1 MSINNRQRRTD
12 LIQTEKRQVEGF
24 TLIEMVITIV
34 VAMILVTIG
43 APSFLNLIQNNRMTS
58 ENNKLISGLLLARS
72 EAVKR
77 QYEVVL
83 CPSADNTGCTDDWT
97 DNNWIVFVD
106 DDDDGTNETA
116 DGNGALDSGE
126 PLLRYETSAGS
137 TLGWSVVTGG
147 NSIIFGAN
155 GMANGAHKL
164 RLLDS
169 RSERSCI
176 ETLSSGRPIVVADA
190 DCPAP

>member
-1 MSINNRQRRTD
+1 MI
-12 LIQTEKRQVEGF
+12 
-24 TLIEMVITIV
+24 ITIV
-34 VAMILVTIG
+34 IAMILITIG
-43 APSFLNLIQNNRMTS
+43 VPSFFDMIQNNRMAS

-83 CPSADNTGCTDDWT
+83 CPSADDTGCTGDWT

-106 DDDDGTNETA
+106 DDDDGTPETS

-126 PLLRYETSAGS
+126 PLLRYEASAGN

-147 NSIIFGAN
+147 TSIIFGAN
-155 GMANGAHKL
+155 GMADGVHKL

-176 ETLSSGRPIVVADA
+176 ETLSSGRPVVVADD
-190 DCPAP
+190 DCPAPSG

>member
-1 MSINNRQRRTD
+1 M
-12 LIQTEKRQVEGF
+12 
-24 TLIEMVITIV
+24 
-34 VAMILVTIG
+34 TIG
-43 APSFLNLIQNNRMTS
+43 IPSFFDLIQNNRMTV
-58 ENNKLISGLLLARS
+58 ENNKLISSLLLARS

-83 CPSADNTGCTDDWT
+83 CPSANDTGCTGNWT

-106 DDDDGTNETA
+106 DDDDGTAETS

-126 PLLRYETSAGS
+126 PLLRYEASAGNA
-137 TLGWSVVTGG
+137 LDWGVVTGG
-147 NSIIFGAN
+147 TSIIFGAN
-155 GMANGAHKL
+155 GMADGVHQL

-176 ETLSSGRPIVVADA
+176 ETLSSGRPVVIADA
-190 DCPAP
+190 DCPAPSG

>member
-1 MSINNRQRRTD
+1 MLTNSRLYRADHDQAAGRRA
-12 LIQTEKRQVEGF
+12 EGF
-24 TLIEMVITIV
+24 TLLEMIITIII
-34 VAMILVTIG
+34 AMILMTIG
-43 APSFLNLIQNNRMTS
+43 IPSFFDMIQNNRMTS

-83 CPSADNTGCTDDWT
+83 CPSADDTGCTGDWT

-106 DDDDGTNETA
+106 DDADGTTEPS

-126 PLLRYETSAGS
+126 PLLRYEASAGS
-137 TLGWSVVTGG
+137 TLGWSVVTGDA
-147 NSIIFGAN
+147 SIIFGAN
-155 GMANGAHKL
+155 GMADGAHTL

-169 RSERSCI
+169 RGEDSCV
-176 ETLSSGRPIVVADA
+176 ETLSSGRPVSV
-190 DCPAP
+190 DCPNP